1 MKTKIDFVIPQ
12 VNGND
17 PKWREERK
25 KYSLG
30 IKVNEKHYRDWDN
43 LQYWFRGGEKFALFV
58 NKIHFITEGHL
69 PNWLNLKHPKLNIVK
84 HSDYMP
90 KEYLPVFSPNLIELN
105 LHRIKDLEEYFVYF
119 NDDTFLTNYINEDYF
134 FINGK
139 AVNNIEESFI
149 MSKYPYDT
157 FPHILLNDISIINKN
172 FSKKA
177 FKGRIRKNQI
187 EYFTGFYNNHLANP
201 FKKSII
207 KQIWKKEEKNLD
219 KASYNKFRTV
229 YDLS

>member
-1 MKTKIDFVIPQ
+1 
-12 VNGND
+12 
-17 PKWREERK
+17 
-25 KYSLG
+25 
-30 IKVNEKHYRDWDN
+30 
-43 LQYWFRGGEKFALFV
+43 
-58 NKIHFITEGHL
+58 
-69 PNWLNLKHPKLNIVK
+69 
-84 HSDYMP
+84 MP

-172 FSKKA
+172 FSK
-177 FKGRIRKNQI
+177 
-187 EYFTGFYNNHLANP
+187 
-201 FKKSII
+201 
-207 KQIWKKEEKNLD
+207 
-219 KASYNKFRTV
+219 
-229 YDLS
+229 